1 MPAQR
6 FQLRS
11 HRTAVWLALLVTFL
25 WSTSWVLIRWGLDD
39 EGLRPLTFAALRY
52 GLAAALL
59 VIVAIVSDHRRP
71 RLRHAERGFLLRL
84 VVLGI
89 VMYALTQGAM
99 FVALDAQPAAT
110 TSLILSL
117 TPLLVAGGAAVTL
130 SEVPSRTQIG
140 GATIVLVGA
149 GCYFAGDLGATSVG
163 LMAAVTAL
171 FANVAAAIIGR
182 SVNRSEAL
190 PAEAVTAVSMTV
202 GAGVLVLLAL
212 GLEGM
217 PVISLRGWLIIG
229 WLALVNTALAFT
241 LWNLSLQ
248 RLSAIESAGINNTM
262 LVQIALLAWL
272 LLGESPGLLGL
283 LGIALVSSGVYL
295 VQVARRPRG
304 DLQPLAQGADSP
316 V

>member
-1 MPAQR
+1 MGAQR

-52 GLAAALL
+52 GLAAVLL
-59 VIVAIVSDHRRP
+59 VVVAIVSDRRRP
-71 RLRHAERGFLLRL
+71 RLRHAERGLLLRL
-84 VVLGI
+84 VALGI

-99 FVALDAQPAAT
+99 FVALDEQPAAT

-130 SEVPSRTQIG
+130 SEVPSRAQIG
-140 GATIVLVGA
+140 GAMIVLVGA
-149 GCYFAGDLGATSVG
+149 ACYFAGDLGATSVG
-163 LMAAVTAL
+163 LLAAVTAL
-171 FANVAAAIIGR
+171 SANVAAAIIGR
-182 SVNRSEAL
+182 SVNRTDAL
-190 PAEAVTAVSMTV
+190 PAVAVTAVSMTV

-248 RLSAIESAGINNTM
+248 RLSAVESAGINNTM
-262 LVQIALLAWL
+262 LVQIAVLAWL
-272 LLGESPGLLGL
+272 LLGESPGFLGL
-283 LGIALVSSGVYL
+283 LGIALVSCGVYL
-295 VQVARRPRG
+295 VQVNRRRG
-304 DLQPLAQGADSP
+304 GDVQPLAQAADSP
-316 V
+316 T